1 MMKNT
6 LVFAL
11 IVLLFPAIA
20 SRAADKAPRIVHEPV
35 TAGIQGQPVYIRAT
49 VTDDAGPAKA
59 VNLYCSV
66 SSDSAPF
73 KVKMRA
79 SGASAFIAAIP
90 DNLVRNSAAVS
101 YYIEALDSLEQATET
116 PWYTIR
122 FRTASG
128 KIPRGGSPTEGKK
141 SSWKKPLLIVGGTAA
156 AIGVG
161 LALSSSGG
169 SSDSDDGGTTP
180 TSADGLFSG
189 TATRAYD
196 VDGGAISNEIPY
208 YINIIV
214 LNDETRIES
223 DDLNQGG
230 SRMAEALINGNF
242 SWVAEASG
250 EGETGAIIYTG
261 SLTADKKRIV
271 GDIEGTVATP
281 AGIKTYDGSFT
292 ASGQ

>member
-1 MMKNT
+1 MMKHT

-11 IVLLFPAIA
+11 IVLLLPAIT

-122 FRTASG
+122 FRTVSG

-156 AIGVG
+156 AIGVV

-180 TSADGLFSG
+180 TSADGLFAG
-189 TATRAYD
+189 TATRFYTPE
-196 VDGGAISNEIPY
+196 GGTTTSETYPVTFN
-208 YINIIV
+208 V
-214 LNDETRIES
+214 LNDSTITS
-223 DDLNQGG
+223 DDLHLEGG
-230 SRMAEALINGNF
+230 QMAVPLTSGNF
-242 SWVAEASG
+242 IWSVSTSG
-250 EGETGAIIYTG
+250 ENESGILSYSG
-261 SLTADKKRIV
+261 SLAGDKII
-271 GDIEGTVATP
+271 GSISGTVVTSTGTNATY
-281 AGIKTYDGSFT
+281 AGTFS
-292 ASGQ
+292 ANRQ